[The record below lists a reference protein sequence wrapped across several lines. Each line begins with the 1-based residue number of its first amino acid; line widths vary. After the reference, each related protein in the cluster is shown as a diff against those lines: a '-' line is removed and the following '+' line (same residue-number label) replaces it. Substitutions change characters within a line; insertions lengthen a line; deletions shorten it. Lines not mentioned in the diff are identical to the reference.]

1 MHTSNIEHEW
11 FVPGKLLWA
20 SPMRGVEVTELGD
33 GGAYFAPPGDFSKV
47 DFSACQKQELEQ
59 YTYDLTMLHVYGK
72 ARIPATKI
80 GELPRIDFE
89 VEGDDNGKVQAVTR
103 VWVNGKLQPLS
114 SKADA
119 KPKTAQH
126 SKQAK
131 PALPSLMTEA
141 GERYQGLGWCD
152 E

>member
-47 DFSACQKQELEQ
+47 DFSACRELGESVNF
-59 YTYDLTMLHVYGK
+59 DAEHN
-72 ARIPATKI
+72 
-80 GELPRIDFE
+80 ELPRRDLVTIRMTY
-89 VEGDDNGKVQAVTR
+89 GDKFCPETSMQAAEAIRARVIGRVGKTVRYVI
-103 VWVNGKLQPLS
+103 VNEYS
-114 SKADA
+114 S
-119 KPKTAQH
+119 PKTAQH

>member
-20 SPMRGVEVTELGD
+20 SPMRGVEVTELAD
-33 GGAYFAPPGDFSKV
+33 GGYYFAPPPGDFSKV
-47 DFSACQKQELEQ
+47 DFSACQKQEIDPWVMAGIRAGASMQAFSGWAITGFLDPN
-59 YTYDLTMLHVYGK
+59 T
-72 ARIPATKI
+72 
-80 GELPRIDFE
+80 LP
-89 VEGDDNGKVQAVTR
+89 
-103 VWVNGKLQPLS
+103 
-114 SKADA
+114 SKADTS
-119 KPKTAQH
+119 PKTAQH

-141 GERYQGLGWCD
+141 GEKYQGLGWCD